1 MSLLSL
7 QARRVVLL
15 TTAITL
21 AACTEVPTSTPNS
34 VPSPTVSVA
43 TMTTDG
49 PQQSRAVPGAVSEL
63 ATGLRMPWG
72 LTLLPDGSALISSRD
87 TAAIHRIS
95 ADGATVTPVGT
106 VEGVTDTAEGGLLGL
121 AASPDFAS
129 DSAVFAYVS
138 GQPTNRVVEL
148 RFNEDR
154 TSFSIERTL
163 VDGIATGNR
172 HHGGRLAFD
181 PDGNLWIGTGDAF
194 DGSRAQDPNSLN
206 GKVLRIRPDGSIP
219 VGNPRDT
226 PVFSMGHR
234 NVQGIAFGPDGTV
247 YASEFGHRTW
257 DEINVLRPGVNYGW
271 PTSEGYAGDGEMPI
285 VAIHPDHASPSGLA
299 YAAGSLWMASLRGQR
314 LWQIPVHNGTVVSD
328 PVAHFEGRWGRIRTV
343 EVASDGSLWL
353 LTSNTDE
360 ATWGGTSPRD
370 GDDRLLRV
378 ELRPQ

>member
-1 MSLLSL
+1 
-7 QARRVVLL
+7 VVLL
-15 TTAITL
+15 AAAFAL
-21 AACTEVPTSTPNS
+21 AACAQAPTPVS
-34 VPSPTVSVA
+34 VSVPTVSVA
-43 TMTTDG
+43 TTTLA
-49 PQQSRAVPGAVSEL
+49 PQQQPLAVPGEVSEVM
-63 ATGLRMPWG
+63 TGLRMPWG
-72 LTLLPDGSALISSRD
+72 LTFLPDGSALVSSRD
-87 TAAIHRIS
+87 SGDIHRIGP
-95 ADGATVTPVGT
+95 DGAAAARVGA
-106 VEGVTDTAEGGLLGL
+106 VYGVTDTAEGGLLGL

-129 DSAVFAYVS
+129 DRTVFAYVS
-138 GQPTNRVVEL
+138 GQPTNRVVAL
-148 RFNEDR
+148 RFNEKV
-154 TSFSIERTL
+154 TSFL

-181 PDGNLWIGTGDAF
+181 SHGNLWIGTGDAF

-219 VGNPRDT
+219 AGNPNGT
-226 PVFSMGHR
+226 PVFSIGHR

-257 DEINVLRPGVNYGW
+257 DEVNVLRPGANYGW
-271 PTSEGYAGDGEMPI
+271 PTAEGYGGDFGEMPI
-285 VAIHPDHASPSGLA
+285 VTIHPDHASPSGLA
-299 YAAGSLWMASLRGQR
+299 YAAGSLWVASLRGQR
-314 LWQIPVHNGTVVSD
+314 LWQLPVHNGAVVGD

-343 EVASDGSLWL
+343 ESAPDGSLWL